1 MARSRGCTE
10 NLVAGSSPAPRPR
23 SASLALAA
31 LASLTTPILATP
43 ASTGATISTGAT
55 VAAHV
60 AVLVGSGG
68 GPGVQ
73 PPDAAAQAL
82 AIDQLLSIESVVS
95 GAPEW
100 SPEGSEILVQSA
112 LTGGLTTISPD
123 GGFPAR
129 IPVEMGSSGH
139 FLASQM
145 PGWSPSASWIS
156 YVSDKSGTP
165 EVWLWST
172 ADGTERRLT
181 SLGARINSMSWSPD
195 ERWIAFAGDRYGN
208 FDIWTAEVA
217 TGRVQRLTTD
227 ERYDVFPTWTPDAR
241 RILYVRLDHAWEDH
255 EIIAIDADGG
265 NPQTILTDTDFF
277 DYRAGGT
284 FGYPQLSPDGRH
296 VLFRSHRSGW
306 INYWIAPMVE
316 APSSQTGPSGNVG
329 EPRQIAPAEAD
340 QSTAKWSPDGRWI
353 AYTENHNGHHD
364 LRVVPADGG
373 EPRVLVSLDEGVV
386 SAPSWSPGSD
396 ALAYFAEGLTKPKD
410 LFTVSVDD
418 GTTRQL
424 THSMPAGGFEDRLV
438 VPEKVRYA
446 STDGHE
452 IPAYLYRTPA
462 ASGARRPGVLW
473 IHGGPTSQ
481 FNDTF
486 QQHVQFFA
494 QRGYVVLL
502 PNIRGSSG
510 YGKSFADANNG
521 CWGHCDL
528 EDVIAGGEYLKTLP
542 DVDPERIGI
551 TGNSYGGV
559 MTMYAVAFAPGYFRA
574 GIASSGYADWVH
586 FYHGENELRHIKLLE
601 HELGPFATSGD
612 VWRRSSSITDVAKV
626 ATPLF
631 MVHGVGRYP
640 GSDQSELFARAL
652 ENHYKP
658 FRYTTYPNE
667 NYYVYGKANRR
678 KMLADM
684 LDFFDQFLKDE
695 MTTKDGGG

>member
-1 MARSRGCTE
+1 MVPSRGCPKDLAR
-10 NLVAGSSPAPRPR
+10 NSRPAPQLRL
-23 SASLALAA
+23 ASLAL
-31 LASLTTPILATP
+31 
-43 ASTGATISTGAT
+43 
-55 VAAHV
+55 VAAV
-60 AVLVGSGG
+60 
-68 GPGVQ
+68 VQ
-73 PPDAAAQAL
+73 PPSTDAQL
-82 AIDQLLSIESVVS
+82 LSIDQLLSIESVVS

-100 SPEGSEILVQSA
+100 SPRGSEILVQSA

-123 GGFPAR
+123 GGFPTR

-139 FLASQM
+139 FLTSQM

-156 YVSDKSGTP
+156 YVSDKNGAP
-165 EVWLWST
+165 EIWLWST

-181 SLGARINSMSWSPD
+181 DLGARINSMSWSPD

-208 FDIWTAEVA
+208 YDIWTVEVA

-227 ERYDVFPTWTPDAR
+227 ERYEVFPTWTPDAR
-241 RILYVRLDHAWEDH
+241 RILYVRLDDAWEDH
-255 EIIAIDADGG
+255 EVVAMDAEGG
-265 NPQTILTDTDFF
+265 NPQAILSDTDFF

-284 FGYPQLSPDGRH
+284 FGYPQPSPDGRH
-296 VLFRSHRSGW
+296 VLFPSHRSGW
-306 INYWIAPMVE
+306 INYWIAPLDG
-316 APSSQTGPSGNVG
+316 APSGQAGLGDRSGGSG

-340 QSTAKWSPDGRWI
+340 QSAAKWSPDGRWI

-364 LRVVPADGG
+364 LRVVPVGG
-373 EPRVLVSLDEGVV
+373 GGPRVLVSLDEGVV
-386 SAPSWSPGSD
+386 SAPSWSPSSD

-410 LFTVSVDD
+410 LFTVSLDE
-418 GTTRQL
+418 GTTRRL
-424 THSMPAGGFEDRLV
+424 THSMPAGGFEERLV
-438 VPEKVRYA
+438 VPEKVWYA
-446 STDGHE
+446 STDGYE
-452 IPAYLYRTPA
+452 IPAYLYRSPA
-462 ASGARRPGVLW
+462 TSGARRPGVLW

-510 YGKSFADANNG
+510 YGKSFADGNNG

-528 EDVIAGGEYLKTLP
+528 EDVVAGGEYLKTLP

-601 HELGPFATSGD
+601 HELGPFATSED
-612 VWRRSSSITDVAKV
+612 VWRHSSAITDVAKV
-626 ATPLF
+626 STPLF

-652 ENHYKP
+652 ENYYKP

-678 KMLADM
+678 KMLTDM

-695 MTTKDGGG
+695 TVTKDGGE